1 MASRWLKRPEV
12 YSLFA
17 AMGVAAGTCGMKL
30 VTNICIN
37 PDLRLLKENRAAGV
51 VDNFEEGEREQGP
64 RKFIS
69 HRPPEIFPSV
79 HNFFC
84 RPDLP

>member
-1 MASRWLKRPEV
+1 MLMRD
-12 YSLFA
+12 YN
-17 AMGVAAGTCGMKL
+17 
-30 VTNICIN
+30 VTSFVHLYNMI
-37 PDLRLLKENRAAGV
+37 RLLKENRAAGV